1 MSNYEVISK
10 EPVSN
15 VEVLDVILKKE
26 KDLVEDAELTYRED
40 KVRVF
45 LKDTVKLS
53 IKELVSIKEDLLALE
68 LPMLG
73 DDSIIK
79 LIDLM
84 PKNGTEL
91 RAIVSHGGTVIVDE
105 NVEKV
110 LSVLNKYRK

>member
-15 VEVLDVILKKE
+15 IEILDVILKKE
-26 KDLVEDAELTYRED
+26 SELVEDAELTYRED

-45 LKDTVKLS
+45 LKDAVKLS
-53 IKELVSIKEDLLALE
+53 VKELVSIKEELLALE
-68 LPMLG
+68 LPML
-73 DDSIIK
+73 DDGAIIK

-84 PKNGTEL
+84 PKSGTEL
-91 RAIVSHGGTVIVDE
+91 RAIVSHGGTIIVDE